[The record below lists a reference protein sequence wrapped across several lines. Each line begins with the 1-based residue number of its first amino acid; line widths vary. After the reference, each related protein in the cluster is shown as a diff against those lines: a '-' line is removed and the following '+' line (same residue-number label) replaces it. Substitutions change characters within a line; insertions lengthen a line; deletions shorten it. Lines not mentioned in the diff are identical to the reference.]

1 MNTIKKLYLALA
13 VVLVTIV
20 STNTANAQV
29 EVSTGADIYSTYVW
43 RGIFYSGPALQ
54 PTIELSSGNFTIGT
68 WGSQAFDN
76 GFQELDFYAGYSF
89 NFGLSVGLTDYY
101 YPTATPLLDD
111 QSHAFELNLGYE
123 IEDFSIAAN
132 MILNEATGA
141 ASAGGEMYFELGYN
155 LGPASVFIGGGDGWH
170 TTDGEFGLTNIGI
183 STGKEIVITDT
194 FSIPV
199 SAALIINPEADQAY
213 AVVGFSF

>member
-1 MNTIKKLYLALA
+1 
-13 VVLVTIV
+13 
-20 STNTANAQV
+20 
-29 EVSTGADIYSTYVW
+29 
-43 RGIFYSGPALQ
+43 
-54 PTIELSSGNFTIGT
+54 
-68 WGSQAFDN
+68 
-76 GFQELDFYAGYSF
+76 
-89 NFGLSVGLTDYY
+89 
-101 YPTATPLLDD
+101 
-111 QSHAFELNLGYE
+111 
-123 IEDFSIAAN
+123 
-132 MILNEATGA
+132 
-141 ASAGGEMYFELGYN
+141 MYFELGYN

>member
-1 MNTIKKLYLALA
+1 MNITKKLYLVAA
-13 VVLVTIV
+13 FVLVTLV
-20 STNTANAQV
+20 STSNVKAQV
-29 EVSTGADIYSTYVW
+29 EVSTGADLYSTYVW

-54 PTIELSSGNFTIGT
+54 PSIELSSGSFAIGT

-76 GFQELDFYAGYSF
+76 GFQELDFYASYSF
-89 NFGLSVGLTDYY
+89 DFGLSVGITDYF
-101 YPTATPLLDD
+101 YPLATEFLDD

-123 IEDFSIAAN
+123 IDDLSLSAN
-132 MILNEATGA
+132 YILNEATEA
-141 ASAGGEMYFELGYN
+141 ASVGGEMYFELGYN
-155 LGPASVFIGGGDGWH
+155 LGPASVFVGGGDGWH
-170 TTDGEFGLTNIGI
+170 TTTGDFGLTNLGI

-199 SAALIINPEADQAY
+199 SAALIVNPEAEQAY